1 MGMMRFFRDNVRW
14 LTAGVLLTFLSSF
27 GQTFFISIF
36 AGEIREAFALSHGEW
51 GGIYTL
57 GTGASAV
64 VMVWAGGLT
73 DRFRVRALGWVVLA
87 MLSLSCLIMATVHT
101 AFLLPAVIFLLRFTG
116 QGMTSHIAVVAM
128 SRWFIATR
136 GRALSIAT
144 LGFSIGEAI
153 LPLGFVALMV
163 FVDWRILWVGAAV
176 VALAGIPML
185 LMLLRHERTPASHAA
200 SDQSLGMENRHWTR
214 NQAMRHRLFW
224 MMVPALLG
232 PPAFGTAFFF
242 HQVYYAELKGWS
254 HVQLVALFPI
264 YTSVALV
271 AMILSGLA
279 LDRWGT
285 SRLLPMILLPQAAAF
300 VVFSIAVQPTDA
312 LFGLILFGIGTGAMA
327 TLPNAFWAEYYGTR
341 HLGSIKAMAAA
352 VMVLGSAIGPGITGF
367 LIDLGVGLETQYL
380 FVSVYFVIA
389 TLFLLV
395 GIRGHMGALPVK

>member
-1 MGMMRFFRDNVRW
+1 
-14 LTAGVLLTFLSSF
+14 
-27 GQTFFISIF
+27 
-36 AGEIREAFALSHGEW
+36 
-51 GGIYTL
+51 
-57 GTGASAV
+57 
-64 VMVWAGGLT
+64 
-73 DRFRVRALGWVVLA
+73 
-87 MLSLSCLIMATVHT
+87 
-101 AFLLPAVIFLLRFTG
+101 
-116 QGMTSHIAVVAM
+116 
-128 SRWFIATR
+128 
-136 GRALSIAT
+136 
-144 LGFSIGEAI
+144 
-153 LPLGFVALMV
+153 
-163 FVDWRILWVGAAV
+163 
-176 VALAGIPML
+176 
-185 LMLLRHERTPASHAA
+185 
-200 SDQSLGMENRHWTR
+200 
-214 NQAMRHRLFW
+214 